1 MLACV
6 DGHNP
11 KDRVQISSK
20 IKEILRARAAFPRSG
35 PENHLTKRGDRAGG
49 GAQTIFG
56 FQIKTILGSPNS
68 SGSHTVDRSTRTRS
82 ARRTALAIVAMLPLT
97 STSEPH
103 GAAHIYRKLSR
114 RRTRLAAVC
123 TMQRAS
129 QSVRLGQ
136 VCSCSPNAAAEGT
149 TGSSCVT
156 CPRHVRPL
164 LRQAAPVIAAST
176 PRPHGADMRAR
187 RSPPAGFKEPAWRQR
202 CSPR

>member
-1 MLACV
+1 MCCAAV
-6 DGHNP
+6 
-11 KDRVQISSK
+11 
-20 IKEILRARAAFPRSG
+20 AAFPRSG

-103 GAAHIYRKLSR
+103 GAAHIYRKLST

-136 VCSCSPNAAAEGT
+136 VCLCSPNAAAEGT
-149 TGSSCVT
+149 TGSSCAT
-156 CPRHVRPL
+156 CARNVRDL
-164 LRQAAPVIAAST
+164 LRQAAPVIVAST
-176 PRPHGADMRAR
+176 AKQCGAG
-187 RSPPAGFKEPAWRQR
+187 SSVR
-202 CSPR
+202 CSPPVGS

>member
-1 MLACV
+1 MRQ
-6 DGHNP
+6 G
-11 KDRVQISSK
+11 
-20 IKEILRARAAFPRSG
+20 RA
-35 PENHLTKRGDRAGG
+35 K
-49 GAQTIFG
+49 TIFG
-56 FQIKTILGSPNS
+56 FHEIVFKLKLFLGSPNS

-82 ARRTALAIVAMLPLT
+82 ARRTALAIVAMLLLT

-103 GAAHIYRKLSR
+103 GAAHIYRKLST

-156 CPRHVRPL
+156 CARHVRPL
-164 LRQAAPVIAAST
+164 LHQAAPVIAAST